1 VTDLQV
7 RPYSEGDR
15 ERWDDLVGRSR
26 NGTFMHRR
34 GFLETVAQGMADRS
48 LLVVRGGRLVGVL
61 PAAEHPSDPRILESH
76 PRSGGGLVQ
85 DPTLSMPALLAA
97 FTAVAEHCYH
107 EGFDTLRYKG
117 LPVAYHRQP
126 SQADTY
132 ALFRLG
138 AAIARCEL
146 ASFVDTGGPR
156 DVARHRRRHLRRAQ
170 RAGLEVLEDASHLRE
185 FWTVLEDRLAGSH
198 QATPQHRLEEVMMLR
213 QLFPEHVSCVVARDT
228 GRVVA
233 GAVVFRTGQVDQT
246 PYLAANERGYDVSAL
261 DLVVEH
267 VVADASRRGVRFV
280 SLGPTTTHGGRHL
293 NEGLHRY
300 KAEFG
305 AGDVVHLTYDLPLR

>member
-7 RPYSEGDR
+7 RPYSEKDR
-15 ERWDDLVGRSR
+15 ERWDDLVDRSR
-26 NGTFMHRR
+26 SGTFMHRR
-34 GFLETVAQGMADRS
+34 GFLETVAQGVVDRS
-48 LLVVRGGRLVGVL
+48 LLVVRAGRLVGVL
-61 PAAEHPSDPRILESH
+61 PAAEHPSDPHILESH
-76 PRSGGGLVQ
+76 PSSGGGLLH
-85 DPTLSMPALLAA
+85 DPGLPLPALLAA

-107 EGFDTLRYKG
+107 EGFDTLRYKS
-117 LPVAYHRQP
+117 LPGPYHRQP

-138 AAIARCEL
+138 AALARCEL
-146 ASFVDTGGPR
+146 ASFVDTGSPR
-156 DVARHRRRHLRRAQ
+156 DIARHRRRHLRRAQ
-170 RAGLEVLEDASHLRE
+170 RAGLEVLEEERYLRE

-198 QATPQHRLEEVMMLR
+198 RATPQHRLEEVIALR
-213 QLFPEHVSCVVARDT
+213 QLFPQQVSCVVARDA

-246 PYLAANERGYDVSAL
+246 PYLAADDRGYDVSAL
-261 DLVVEH
+261 DLVVEN
-267 VVADASRRGVRFV
+267 VISDAARRGVRFV
-280 SLGPTTTHGGRHL
+280 SLGPTTTYGGRHL

-305 AGDVVHLTYDLPLR
+305 AGDVVHLTYDLPLG